1 MGFIWILIIMA
12 MGLLS
17 RSNLVV
23 MAGAILLALRLL
35 HFEKVIQL
43 LADRGINFGL
53 LFLVVTVLIP
63 LATDQV
69 SWNDLKEMVISPS
82 GFLALVG
89 GLLATKL
96 NGMGIN
102 LLKLEPQLV
111 IGMVIGSII
120 GIVFW
125 GGVPVG
131 PLMAGGLT
139 ALFIKILNLLF

>member
-12 MGLLS
+12 MGLFS

-23 MAGAILLALRLL
+23 MAGAILLILRLL
-35 HFEKVIQL
+35 HFEKVIHL
-43 LADRGINFGL
+43 LAERGINFGL
-53 LFLVVTVLIP
+53 LFLIVTVLIP

-69 SWNDLKEMVISPS
+69 SWPDLKEMMISPA
-82 GFLALVG
+82 GVLALVG

-96 NGMGIN
+96 NGMGID
-102 LLKLEPQLV
+102 LLKMEPQLV
-111 IGMVIGSII
+111 IGMIIGSII

-139 ALFIKILNLLF
+139 ALLIKLFGMLF

>member
-1 MGFIWILIIMA
+1 MGFILILILIA

-35 HFEKVIQL
+35 RLEKVIQL
-43 LADRGINFGL
+43 LANRGINIGL

-69 SWNDLKEMVISPS
+69 SWNDLRKMIVSPS
-82 GFLALVG
+82 SFLALAG

-111 IGMVIGSII
+111 IGMVVGSII

-125 GGVPVG
+125 GGIPVG